1 VPALLS
7 RALFCAALVGA
18 VQPPNLAAQLD
29 GAIPS
34 MRLAS
39 GRLSFD
45 GHASVGDFTGTTT
58 TVTGEMTG
66 GESLARCAGGWNR
79 R

>member
-1 VPALLS
+1 MP
-7 RALFCAALVGA
+7 RAD
-18 VQPPNLAAQLD
+18 LAAQLD

-34 MRLAS
+34 MRLPR
-39 GRLSFD
+39 GRSFD
-45 GHASVGDFTGTTT
+45 GHATVGDFTGTTT

-66 GESLARCAGGWNR
+66 GESLAAIADGWSR